1 MCTTGMVQNH
11 SGAAVSC
18 PLQANNLL
26 QLQVSYTK
34 QSAHSLAQHP
44 QHPAPQSLDCW
55 ELDWQLPHHCPPCS
69 LRPQV
74 PQQLSQLLRAKKLIN
89 KVEKEEEEQAE

>member
-18 PLQANNLL
+18 PLQANLL
-26 QLQVSYTK
+26 QLQVSNTK

-44 QHPAPQSLDCW
+44 QHQAPHSPGCW
-55 ELDWQLPHHCPPCS
+55 ELSWQLPHHCPPCS
-69 LRPQV
+69 LPSQV

-89 KVEKEEEEQAE
+89 